1 MFCRDGATIQQNS
14 SSPRLARHFPPP
26 MTNGNAT
33 AVTRLSTKANRKR
46 TASTGIFACSQRAI
60 GPTPI
65 KNAAGAIKGTKTL
78 LKYGG
83 PTESLPR
90 FNASTKSGY
99 NVPRRTDPAATI
111 SKTLFVSRNDSRERT
126 SNFEP
131 RPTCLTRQAYSA
143 SDPPITSVRKPRMKM
158 PRLGSVANACT
169 DVSTPERTRK
179 VPSKLKE
186 KAAIANN
193 TVQLLKPPRF
203 SVTASE

>member
-1 MFCRDGATIQQNS
+1 MFCMEVATIQQKSN
-14 SSPRLARHFPPP
+14 SPRLARHFHPPI
-26 MTNGNAT
+26 TNGKRT

-46 TASTGIFACSQRAI
+46 VASSGIFACFQRAI

-65 KNAAGAIKGTKTL
+65 RNAAGAIRGTNTL

-90 FNASTKSGY
+90 LRASTNSGY
-99 NVPRRTDPAATI
+99 NVPSKTDPAATI
-111 SKTLFVSRNDSRERT
+111 SRTLFVSKRDSREST
-126 SNFEP
+126 SNLEP
-131 RPTCLTRQAYSA
+131 RPTCLARQAYNA
-143 SDPPITSVRKPRMKM
+143 SDPPMTNVRKARMKM

-169 DVSTPERTRK
+169 DVSTPERTRN

-186 KAAIANN
+186 NAAIAKR
-193 TVQLLKPPRF
+193 TVQLLNPPRF